1 MLCKCPC
8 VDDILKMQGQTQL
21 LPHRRPLIYAGGGA
35 GVSKTALDARTLA
48 KPSGSADIRET
59 V

>member
-1 MLCKCPC
+1 M
-8 VDDILKMQGQTQL
+8 DDILKMQGQTQL